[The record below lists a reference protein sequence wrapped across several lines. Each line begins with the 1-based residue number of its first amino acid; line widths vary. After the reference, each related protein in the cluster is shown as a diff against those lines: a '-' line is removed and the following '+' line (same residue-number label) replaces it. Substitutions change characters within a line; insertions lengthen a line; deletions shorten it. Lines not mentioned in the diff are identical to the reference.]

1 MANSI
6 ENPDRLL
13 TCVEAAKYLNISK
26 SSMDRPIQ
34 QPTEYQTIDLF
45 FFIQKT
51 VFKSDNAIAVVSVFI
66 WKDSFPEYTT
76 YAFVG
81 DTASSA
87 L

>member
-34 QPTEYQTIDLF
+34 
-45 FFIQKT
+45 
-51 VFKSDNAIAVVSVFI
+51 
-66 WKDSFPEYTT
+66 
-76 YAFVG
+76 
-81 DTASSA
+81 
-87 L
+87 